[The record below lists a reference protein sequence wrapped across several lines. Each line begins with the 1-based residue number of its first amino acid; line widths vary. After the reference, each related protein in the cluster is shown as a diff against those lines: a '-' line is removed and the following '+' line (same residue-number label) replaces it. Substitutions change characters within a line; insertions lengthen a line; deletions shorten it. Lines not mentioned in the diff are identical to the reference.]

1 MPYSIGEVSE
11 RTGIA
16 ASTLRYYDKEGLL
29 PFVGRTPG
37 GIRVFDDADLDSLR
51 VIDCLKKTGL
61 SIREIK
67 QFMDWC
73 REGSATFG
81 NRLAMF
87 RERRDAVQ
95 AQMEELQRALDMIE
109 YKCWYY
115 EAALAAGTDDGL
127 ADVPAD
133 QLPEKARPA
142 RRRMDEASAAE

>member
-51 VIDCLKKTGL
+51 VIDCLKKTGMP
-61 SIREIK
+61 IKDIK

-73 REGSATFG
+73 RQGSETFG
-81 NRLAMF
+81 DRLEMF
-87 RERRDAVQ
+87 RERRTAVQ
-95 AQMEELQRALDMIE
+95 AQMDELQRALDMIE

-133 QLPEKARPA
+133 RLPERARPA
-142 RRRMDEASAAE
+142 RRRMDEELGAE